1 MFDEFEEVMNRVTQD
16 LDKKYVGLGRDA
28 SNQNMHPEI
37 RKFLKKHSLRPDVVD
52 AILNLAQD
60 LIDSRETVR
69 IGHRT
74 GSQGQWSDYN
84 PYLISDITLFGF
96 QFSPKSPAKRKNRK
110 TGETKVQYPA
120 MKVMAYKNEVVES
133 NIIAMSQAGLLKDY
147 GNDPQKFAKALTEH
161 SKTAFRKY
169 GPEAKINPE
178 LGKGTRWN
186 VVNYE
191 TASRNGEPFEDGI
204 KKLGLPN
211 LNNNWCTRELK
222 LRPIKY
228 FIEKHLKWKNY
239 WTAIGIRS
247 DEIDRVSSSRL
258 KEKLYYP
265 LVQDQPMNKPKINFW
280 WSQQKFRLN
289 LKGYE
294 GNCKWCWK
302 KSDNKLMTIAVE
314 KPEYFDFPKKMEH
327 LYSDFVPE
335 SKKHSMTKPVKMF
348 RKYKSTEDIFKNSK
362 LKFTRPKDDS
372 DIYNYQ
378 ISIFD
383 KDIDT
388 SNGCDE
394 SCEIY

>member
-1 MFDEFEEVMNRVTQD
+1 M
-16 LDKKYVGLGRDA
+16 KKKLIISFSGGETSGYMAQWLLK
-28 SNQNMHPEI
+28 H
-37 RKFLKKHSLRPDVVD
+37 KKHEYDIKCIFANTGQENEETLKFVD
-52 AILNLAQD
+52 QCDKEFKMD
-60 LIDSRETVR
+60 LI
-69 IGHRT
+69 
-74 GSQGQWSDYN
+74 W
-84 PYLISDITLFGF
+84 L
-96 QFSPKSPAKRKNRK
+96 
-110 TGETKVQYPA
+110 
-120 MKVMAYKNEVVES
+120 
-133 NIIAMSQAGLLKDY
+133 
-147 GNDPQKFAKALTEH
+147 
-161 SKTAFRKY
+161 
-169 GPEAKINPE
+169 EAKINPE

-186 VVNYE
+186 VVNYK
-191 TASRNGEPFEDGI
+191 TASRNGEPFEDAI

-239 WTAIGIRS
+239 WTAIGIRL

-265 LVQDQPMNKPKINFW
+265 LVKDQPMNKPKINFW

-314 KPEYFDFPKKMEH
+314 KPEYFDFPKKMEN
-327 LYSDFVPE
+327 LYSEFIPE

-348 RKYKSTEDIFKNSK
+348 RKYKSTEDIFRNSK

-383 KDIDT
+383 KDIGT